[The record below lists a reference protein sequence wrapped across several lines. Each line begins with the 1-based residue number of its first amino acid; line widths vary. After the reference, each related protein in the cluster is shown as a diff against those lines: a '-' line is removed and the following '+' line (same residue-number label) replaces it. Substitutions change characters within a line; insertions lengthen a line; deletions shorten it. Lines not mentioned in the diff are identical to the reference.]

1 MNADERVAREAFPT
15 DEEAT
20 SSFKKKRCLISQAE
34 IIIMMY
40 VMYVT
45 LMKVIKRKHN
55 MSK

>member
-1 MNADERVAREAFPT
+1 MNADERMGKQAFPT

-20 SSFKKKRCLISQAE
+20 SGFKKKSCLTSQAE

-45 LMKVIKRKHN
+45 LMKVIKR
-55 MSK
+55 